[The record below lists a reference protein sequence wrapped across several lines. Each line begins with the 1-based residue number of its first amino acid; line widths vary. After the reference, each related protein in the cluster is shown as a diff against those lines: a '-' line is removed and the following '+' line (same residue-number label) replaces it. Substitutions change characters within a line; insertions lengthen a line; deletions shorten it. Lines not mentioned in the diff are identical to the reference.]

1 MLQAVQYEPLLY
13 ADDSCLLF
21 QHNDIK
27 EIKINKN
34 LCLVCDRFIDNKLK
48 VHFGEDKLNHFF

>member
-1 MLQAVQYEPLLY
+1 MLQTVQYELLLY
-13 ADDSCLLF
+13 ADDSCILF

-34 LCLVCDRFIDNKLK
+34 FSLVCDRFIDNKLK

>member
-34 LCLVCDRFIDNKLK
+34 FSLVCDRFIDNKLK
-48 VHFGEDKLNHFF
+48 AHFGEDKLNHFF